1 MLAST
6 CLYSFYAWLGILKLA
21 MNITNIITT
30 IRVSR
35 RRREMRSG
43 HGRLRVC
50 LSLAA
55 FPHYCTDPDVTW
67 DLDVCEGCPKLCTI
81 RHRSSTH
88 VNAAYCYRPSSVNT
102 RLYATAPLTPYDTIR
117 YDTVYLRAPK
127 SCQSQLNLP
136 HGTKQKTVMKKT
148 KTSNRD
154 AQKKRSSHKVRGV
167 SPEAGREPTLGKIC
181 ERGRS

>member
-21 MNITNIITT
+21 MNITNIIIT

-55 FPHYCTDPDVTW
+55 FPHYCTDSDVTW

-117 YDTVYLRAPK
+117 YDTIQCIYVRPK
-127 SCQSQLNLP
+127 AVKVSLICHTEPNK
-136 HGTKQKTVMKKT
+136 KQ
-148 KTSNRD
+148 
-154 AQKKRSSHKVRGV
+154 
-167 SPEAGREPTLGKIC
+167 
-181 ERGRS
+181 